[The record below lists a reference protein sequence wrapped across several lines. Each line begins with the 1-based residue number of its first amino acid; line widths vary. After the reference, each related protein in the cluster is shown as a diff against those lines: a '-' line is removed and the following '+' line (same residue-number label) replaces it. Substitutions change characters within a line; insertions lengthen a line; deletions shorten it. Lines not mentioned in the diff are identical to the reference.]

1 MRKIPG
7 VSINNHAALTLLNH
21 LIAHNVLSAEKSLIG
36 ASNETKHSIVESLV
50 IKELNRIYDPADE
63 RYNLGGLVDLAAK
76 EVLIPLIGSL
86 ISSAVD
92 CYKLFGWE
100 LWNHDD

>member
-1 MRKIPG
+1 MA
-7 VSINNHAALTLLNH
+7 INNHAALTLLNH
-21 LIAHNVLSAEKSLIG
+21 LIAHYVLSVEKSLIG

-50 IKELNRIYDPADE
+50 IKELNRIYDSADE

-76 EVLIPLIGSL
+76 ELLIPLIGSL

-92 CYKLFGWE
+92 RYKLFGWD
-100 LWNHDD
+100 LWSYDD